1 MCTACSRSQGGL
13 RFCAIGP
20 GLWGKNCCL
29 SVFFLTVILIGF
41 DVLVTGFQSSQI
53 PTLLCVFKFKPFT
66 ISSCSQEL
74 PSISSRLRPPGSN
87 LTGAGLG
94 SKNEH
99 VNEVFPLSNSSLEYH
114 IISLIT
120 HFIICLSMSSF
131 SL

>member
-29 SVFFLTVILIGF
+29 SGFFLTVILIGF

-53 PTLLCVFKFKPFT
+53 PTLLCVFKFKTLHNQFLFPGAAFNILT
-66 ISSCSQEL
+66 ASTTWFEPHRCWLGKQE
-74 PSISSRLRPPGSN
+74 
-87 LTGAGLG
+87 
-94 SKNEH
+94 